1 MNSIDLVA
9 VGVASGVG
17 GGLAPGPLQALIVA
31 ETLKNGLKAGL
42 SAAVV
47 PVITDIP
54 LVVIAS
60 MIATRLPDLVLKL
73 LGTVGS
79 AVLAYM
85 GLSMIVGAGSVES
98 VESEN
103 TTVHTHTLRRAVV
116 VNLLNPHPY
125 VFWFTVGSSVMGS
138 ARSTWSSMMFPLGF
152 FLGIVS
158 VQTIISLAV
167 HWTSSISPMERSVAR
182 RLSGILLIGAAAYLA
197 YTSVK

>member
-54 LVVIAS
+54 LIVIAS

-73 LGTVGS
+73 LGMVGS

-103 TTVHTHTLRRAVV
+103 TVHTHTLRRAVV

>member
-9 VGVASGVG
+9 VGIALGVG

-54 LVVIAS
+54 LIVIAS
-60 MIATRLPDLVLKL
+60 MIATRLPDPMLKL
-73 LGTVGS
+73 LGMVGS

-85 GLSMIVGAGSVES
+85 GLSMIVGAGSAES

-103 TTVHTHTLRRAVV
+103 TVHTRTLRRAVV

-182 RLSGILLIGAAAYLA
+182 RLSGILLIGAASYLA